1 MLYQITMITAFLSFN
16 GYMGYL
22 EYRDRDMPT
31 TILQGLLL
39 FLVLEASVFMNYKAK
54 AQLFL
59 RIKAS
64 EQQSEQLTDLLD
76 TVPDSVYICSKS

>member
-1 MLYQITMITAFLSFN
+1 
-16 GYMGYL
+16 
-22 EYRDRDMPT
+22 MPT
-31 TILQGLLL
+31 TVFQGLLL
-39 FLVLEASVFMNYKAK
+39 FVVLEASVFMNYKAK

-76 TVPDSVYICSKS
+76 TVPDSVYICSKSKPESSDKERVAQYSNL